1 MSGLSRFSAVTPANA
16 EPMRSRH
23 QLGLTLIEILLFI
36 VIVGIVAAGLLTAF
50 NGALRNSSTPG
61 QMLTA
66 QLLAQERMEVII
78 GQRRVLGFG
87 GFTSSTFDPCTATP
101 SSNQPFCTSFP
112 SGYSVTA
119 TFSNNWG
126 GDTNYKLITVD
137 VSGPVQTT
145 MQAIVANY

>member
-1 MSGLSRFSAVTPANA
+1 MNGMDYFLPATP
-16 EPMRSRH
+16 RH
-23 QLGLTLIEILLFI
+23 TDPAARLHQHGMTLIEVLLF
-36 VIVGIVAAGLLTAF
+36 VVVVGIVAAGLLTAF
-50 NGALRNSSTPG
+50 NGALRSTSTPG

-66 QLLAQERMEVII
+66 QLLAQERMELII

-101 SSNQPFCTSFP
+101 SSNQPFCKTFP

-119 TFSNNWG
+119 TLNNNWS

-137 VSGPVQTT
+137 VSGPSQTT